1 MSEKDLGETFKQYF
15 EIIPA
20 YPETLKEEVYRI
32 RHRVYCEDLGY
43 EQTTLE
49 RREIDKYDAH
59 SLHLLLRSTQKNE
72 FIGCVRIIC
81 TQPSNPEQLLPF
93 QESCAAV
100 LDRSIIDPAKLP
112 RHKIAEASRLAVVSD
127 YRRRKGEAT
136 TAISI
141 SDEDFGSSQQP
152 RFPYIPVA
160 LFFGT
165 FNLAHAIGI
174 EHLFILTEERLA
186 KHFNKIGFNIKQ
198 IGEPIEHRGKRIP
211 SVFDVSSTI
220 NSIRPNLQSLYR
232 AVSDDISKY
241 TQTS

>member
-1 MSEKDLGETFKQYF
+1 MSEKDLSKTFKQYF
-15 EIIPA
+15 EIVPA
-20 YPETLKEEVYRI
+20 HSETLKEEVYRI
-32 RHRVYCEDLGY
+32 RHRVYCEDLGF

-49 RREIDKYDAH
+49 KREIDKFDSH
-59 SLHLLLRSTQKNE
+59 SLHLLLRSTQSNK

-112 RHKIAEASRLAVVSD
+112 RNKIAEASRLAVVSD

-136 TAISI
+136 SPISI
-141 SDEDFGSSQQP
+141 SDEDFGSPQQP

-160 LFFGT
+160 LFFGA
-165 FNLAHAIGI
+165 FNLAQAMGI

-211 SVFDVSSTI
+211 SVFDVNSTI
-220 NSIRPNLQSLYR
+220 NSIRPILQPLYR
-232 AVSDDISKY
+232 AVSDDIKK
-241 TQTS
+241 